1 MSEPFLKPFKGLL
14 YNREKV
20 GDIGRCVCPPYDIIS
35 DPSRYY
41 QQSPFNAIRLELP
54 LAENGLDGYDTARKT
69 LDEWLSQGIVT
80 PDSSESVYV
89 YDQEF
94 LVNGI
99 LRKRRGIVPAVRLD
113 NTRILTHEET
123 RKKAREDREKLIER
137 LTTFTSLVFAM
148 YDDSSR
154 EVGELVSAA
163 EKEQLCDFTDEFGIR
178 NTFYRMNKP
187 REMADLS
194 ALMETKL
201 LYIADGHHRLSVS
214 YKLGLAYLAI
224 YLTDMNGDGI
234 AILPYHRVLKLNE
247 KKPVTALTARLERYF
262 DVKEIP
268 RWEGEELT
276 RLIDA
281 ASAASRLSFY
291 IYSSEEKR
299 SLLFFEQKKTIDFD
313 PDGADTLRNLRVN
326 AIHAG
331 VLKHLLGVKDEE
343 ISFLNDPGEATT
355 LVDAGEYDFAVFVPA
370 TSVQEVRD
378 VAVNKLY
385 MPPKSTYFYPK
396 VTTGLVFYKYA

>member
-14 YNREKV
+14 YDQEKV

-41 QQSPFNAIRLELP
+41 RESPFNAIHLELP
-54 LAENGLDGYDTARKT
+54 VAENGLDGYTTARKT
-69 LDEWLSQGIVT
+69 LDNWLSQGIIA
-80 PDSSESVYV
+80 PDSAESVYV

-94 LVNGI
+94 VVNGI
-99 LRKRRGIVPAVRLD
+99 IRRRRGIIPAIRLD
-113 NTRILTHEET
+113 KTRILTHEET

-148 YDDSSR
+148 YEDVSN
-154 EVGELVSAA
+154 EVGGLVSSA
-163 EKEQLCDFTDEFGIR
+163 EKERLCDFTDEFGIR
-178 NTFYRMNKP
+178 NTFYRMNKV
-187 REMADLS
+187 REMSDLS
-194 ALMETKL
+194 TLMETKL

-224 YLTDMNGDGI
+224 YLTDMNSDGI

-247 KKPVTALTARLERYF
+247 KKRIDTLLAQIAPYF
-262 DVKEIP
+262 DVTEIP
-268 RWEGEELT
+268 RWEGGELA
-276 RLIDA
+276 RLIDT
-281 ASAASRLSFY
+281 ASAASHLSFF
-291 IYSSEEKR
+291 IYSNEEKP
-299 SLLFFEQKKTIDFD
+299 SLLLFEQKRPINFD

-331 VLKHLLGVKDEE
+331 VLKNLMGIKDDE
-343 ISFLNDPGEATT
+343 ISFLNDPGEVTGS
-355 LVDAGEYDFAVFVPA
+355 VDAGEYDFAVFVPA
-370 TSVQEVRD
+370 TSVREVRD
-378 VAVNKLY
+378 IAENNLY

-396 VTTGLVFYKYA
+396 VITGLVFYKYA